1 MTILG
6 ELKTEITLKL
16 ANCKTEFKIKP
27 VVLKGLSHPFNLGW
41 DYMRAKRIDPIPSQS
56 QVKIQGRNYSL
67 FDPENRGKVGVH
79 LMRAVTVPPMS
90 ETYVWAQVAKDH
102 KGRLPK
108 DLIATMR
115 TQSALLTGA
124 SKFQHDYDLSTWSEV
139 VHKPN
144 EKGQFRVGLLN
155 TGDETVR
162 VKARALYGHVEPFSS
177 GLTEG
182 RLCFV
187 ASQEHDYLNN
197 ASLDEKSPDSI
208 WAQDPSTPKEPEW
221 MIGPTTTANKDQR
234 IKFLWSK
241 MNLEDCD
248 ALLTP
253 TDRVRAISLVLKYWS
268 VFSFN
273 GMISKTDL
281 ISHTIDLHPGA
292 SIARARHRTINPKME
307 ESLFAQLK
315 DWARND
321 IIEKSTSEWNAP
333 LVPVQKPSG
342 KIRWCVD
349 YRQLN
354 DRTVKDTHPIGSCLD
369 SLSRLSR
376 SVVFSVIDGEGAFHS
391 VPIDP
396 KSRHLTA
403 FSSPFGVYHFKYMP
417 FGLANAP
424 ASYAR
429 LVRRVLD
436 GISWRIALPYLDDTL
451 VHSRSLEEHFDHL
464 EVVFQA
470 FSKANMKLGPTKC
483 ALFRTRVKFLGHKI
497 SKEGVSVDDRYV
509 EVVKNWPLPDTRHKV
524 RVFYGKVSYYR
535 RFIKNFQQLASPLSD
550 QLKKNDVAD
559 NTPFEPSTDFKAAF
573 EHLKAALTK
582 APVLAF
588 PDFSSAEP
596 FILDT
601 DWSKDAGT
609 VGAVLSQR
617 QDGKE
622 RPIIY
627 GSLKLSKAQR
637 NYSATKGELAAIIIF
652 LKAFKYYLQLR
663 PFIIRTDHA
672 ALTSI
677 KTMESPTGMIQRWL
691 EALSNYQFKIEH
703 RAGTKHSNADAL
715 SRVDHARED
724 PSLTNIGDEDD
735 EESIAC
741 ILKPQHRERSE
752 TTLDETIIAGLLAMN
767 LSSSLS
773 ATDEWVEEQR
783 NDANLGPIHRLM
795 DSGDKPTSEML
806 KSASKEGQL
815 FLSNFNEYYRDAN
828 NLLRWN
834 RPITSDK
841 PNQKP
846 GKPILIPRSLRHQ
859 ICKTIHEESGHR
871 GRDETANRCAQ
882 HFYWPSIVR
891 TAASVRNSCDTCEKR
906 GPAPKPQKG
915 LLVPAVAAY
924 PFQRV
929 CVDFV
934 GPWPVAK
941 GGYRYILTVL
951 DTFSRWLEA
960 FPTKTASAAEVTE
973 ILVKEIFTRYGLP
986 ERIHSDRGTHFTAK
1000 GVQELAKDL
1009 KIIWELGPAYSPKS
1023 NNVESHHRTLSG
1035 MITKLQSAPNKW
1047 AEVLPVCLFLH
1058 RTSVCRSTGLAPYSL
1073 LFGREPS
1080 TPLDLLFKDPHEA
1093 LQQQQ
1098 DPSTVREQIL
1108 AAAQYARQH
1117 LSRTVARARLGYKG
1131 LKHRYAQGSKVWLF
1145 TPRVKPGVGKKAT
1158 TFWSGPWTIVNE
1170 VNPLVYEI
1178 SPHPV
1183 WVKKSNE
1190 IVTIDRLKPYK
1201 GHDDDDE
1208 GQLSQAPPS
1217 DTDLS
1222 AAGDEFL
1229 ERFQVSETPP
1239 QDDDI
1244 TLPRLPQL
1252 PPVDTAE
1259 PIQEQ
1264 VVLPPPPAP
1273 EPAPEADDDDYP
1285 NINIPAQQIEENVH
1299 QHFEDNGGVVVAPPR
1314 PQPRNRVER
1323 LLEEARRFVGP
1334 DLGHDPDHREL
1345 RPRNEQ
1351 PPAEDSD
1358 SNETSDY
1365 TTSDSDSDSDFI
1377 AYIKNLTI

>member
-6 ELKTEITLKL
+6 ELKTEISLQL
-16 ANCKTEFKIKP
+16 ANCKTDFKIKP

-41 DYMRAKRIDPIPSQS
+41 DYMKAKRIDPIPSEMV
-56 QVKIQGRNYSL
+56 VKIQGRNYSL
-67 FDPENRGKVGVH
+67 FDPEKRTKVGVH

-115 TQSALLTGA
+115 NEGCLLTGA

-139 VHKPN
+139 VHKPD
-144 EKGQFRVGLLN
+144 ERGQFRVGLIN
-155 TGDETVR
+155 SKPEAVS
-162 VKARALYGHVEPFSS
+162 VKARALYGHVEPLSPGS
-177 GLTEG
+177 TKG
-182 RLCFV
+182 RLCLV
-187 ASQEHDYLNN
+187 GPQKHDPST
-197 ASLDEKSPDSI
+197 APIDEKATDSL
-208 WAQDPSTPKEPEW
+208 WTQDPSAPEEPEW
-221 MIGPTTTANKDQR
+221 MVGPTTASNKDQR
-234 IKFLWSK
+234 IKFLHK
-241 MNLEDCD
+241 KLNLDDCD
-248 ALLTP
+248 ALLTS
-253 TDRVRAISLVLKYWS
+253 TDRVQALSLILRYWT
-268 VFSFN
+268 VFSWN
-273 GMISKTDL
+273 GLISKTDL

-292 SIARARHRTINPKME
+292 SVARARHRTINPKME

-342 KIRWCVD
+342 RIRWCVD
-349 YRQLN
+349 YRALN
-354 DRTVKDTHPIGSCLD
+354 SRTIKDTHPIGSCLD

-376 SVVFSVIDGEGAFHS
+376 SRIYSVIDGEGAFHS

-396 KSRHLTA
+396 KCRHLTA

-451 VHSRSLEEHFDHL
+451 IHSQSLEEHFDHL
-464 EVVFQA
+464 EMVLQA
-470 FSKANMKLGPTKC
+470 FAKANMKLGPTKC
-483 ALFRTRVKFLGHKI
+483 ALFRTRVKFLGHRI
-497 SKEGVSVDDRYV
+497 SKEGISVDDRYV
-509 EVVKNWPLPDTRHKV
+509 QVVKDWPLPNTRHQV

-535 RFIKNFQQLASPLSD
+535 RFIRNFQQIASPLSD
-550 QLKKNDVAD
+550 QLKKDDVAD
-559 NTPFEPSTDFKAAF
+559 NTPFLPSPEFKAAF
-573 EHLKAALTK
+573 EHLKAALLK
-582 APVLAF
+582 APILAF
-588 PDFSSAEP
+588 PDFHSDEM

-617 QDGKE
+617 QDGVE
-622 RPIIY
+622 RPIVY

-672 ALTSI
+672 ALTAI
-677 KTMESPTGMIQRWL
+677 KTMESPTGMVQRWL
-691 EALSNYQFKIEH
+691 EALSNFQFTIEH
-703 RAGTKHSNADAL
+703 RAGAKHSNADAL
-715 SRVDHARED
+715 SRVDHAQED
-724 PSLTNIGDEDD
+724 PTLTNIGDDD
-735 EESIAC
+735 EEPIMSIGN
-741 ILKPQHRERSE
+741 
-752 TTLDETIIAGLLAMN
+752 TLDETIIAGILAMN
-767 LSSSLS
+767 ISSSLS
-773 ATDEWVEEQR
+773 ATEEWAEEQR
-783 NDANLGPIHRLM
+783 NDLNLGPIHRLI
-795 DSGDKPTSEML
+795 DSNEKPTPEMFKL
-806 KSASKEGQL
+806 ASKEGQL
-815 FLSNFNEYYRDAN
+815 FLTNFNDYYRDGN
-828 NLLRWN
+828 GLLRWN
-834 RPITSDK
+834 RPTTSDK

-846 GKPILIPRSLRHQ
+846 NKPILIPRSLRHQ
-859 ICKTIHEESGHR
+859 ICKTVHEESGHR
-871 GRDETANRCAQ
+871 GRDETVNRCSK
-882 HFYWPSIVR
+882 HFYWPNMEK
-891 TAASVRNSCDTCEKR
+891 TAMSVRNECPVCEER

-915 LLVPAVAAY
+915 LLVPAIAAY

-934 GPWPVAK
+934 GPWPVAT

-951 DTFSRWLEA
+951 DTWSRWLEA

-1000 GVQELAKDL
+1000 SVQELAKEL

-1035 MITKLQSAPNKW
+1035 MIVKLQSAPNKW
-1047 AEVLPVCLFLH
+1047 VEVLPVCLFLH

-1093 LQQQQ
+1093 LQQQK

-1108 AAAQYARQH
+1108 AAAQYARKH
-1117 LSRTVARARLGYKG
+1117 LSRTVARARLGYQG
-1131 LKHRYAQGSKVWLF
+1131 LKHRYAPGSKVWLF
-1145 TPRVKPGVGKKAT
+1145 TPRIKPGSGKKAT
-1158 TFWSGPWTIVNE
+1158 VFWSGPWTVVNE

-1190 IVTIDRLKPYK
+1190 IVTIDRLKPYR
-1201 GHDDDDE
+1201 GHESDDE
-1208 GQLSQAPPS
+1208 GQLSVAPPS

-1229 ERFQVSETPP
+1229 ERFQVPETPS
-1239 QDDDI
+1239 QDDDV
-1244 TLPRLPQL
+1244 TMPNLPLVNAPDPLQG
-1252 PPVDTAE
+1252 PAVPH
-1259 PIQEQ
+1259 
-1264 VVLPPPPAP
+1264 PPPAP
-1273 EPAPEADDDDYP
+1273 PAPENNDDDPVVDDP
-1285 NINIPAQQIEENVH
+1285 VVDDPVVDIPQQPVEDNLH
-1299 QHFEDNGGVVVAPPR
+1299 QHYADNGGVVVVPPR
-1314 PQPRNRVER
+1314 PQPGNRVDR
-1323 LLEEARRFVGP
+1323 LLEEARRFMGP
-1334 DLGHDPDHREL
+1334 EIGRDPDRREL
-1345 RPRNEQ
+1345 RVREER
-1351 PPAEDSD
+1351 PPAEDSH
-1358 SNETSDY
+1358 SDESSEY
-1365 TTSDSDSDSDFI
+1365 DTNSDSDSDFLG
-1377 AYIKNLTI
+1377 YIRKLNMN